1 MHTNIRNLLTQAVEK
16 RMMSNRRIGC
26 LLSGGLDSSLIAS
39 ILVKLSKEKGLP
51 YSIQVNKNFILNLE
65 RNYIYS
71 IFCLQTFSVGM
82 ADSPD
87 ILAARQVAKY
97 IGSEHHEIIFT
108 AEDIINVL
116 DKVIY
121 TLETADITTIRASC
135 GKDLIYI
142 NYL

>member
-51 YSIQVNKNFILNLE
+51 YPIQVNENCILNLE
-65 RNYIYS
+65 KNYIYL
-71 IFCLQTFSVGM
+71 IFYLQTFSVGM

-87 ILAARQVAKY
+87 ILAARQVAKH